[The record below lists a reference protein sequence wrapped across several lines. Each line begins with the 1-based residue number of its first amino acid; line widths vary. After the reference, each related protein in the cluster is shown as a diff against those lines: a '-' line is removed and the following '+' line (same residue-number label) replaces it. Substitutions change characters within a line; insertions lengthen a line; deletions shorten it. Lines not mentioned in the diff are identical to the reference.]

1 MPALDTVPL
10 KYNLLEDMHGRIY
23 RSMTDSYW
31 KSAAGL
37 RTAEDIAHY
46 GESARNDYIADTFPN
61 ADAYRRRVE
70 RDVQFSD
77 NYYVSPEMCVL
88 VTAAAEVM
96 PDSEQA
102 KPEDF
107 PTPGGF
113 MLIPNGL
120 VQTDIRGNAVV
131 TNVIVWNTS
140 GGIIRLTYLTDK
152 NHPLDRANQQA
163 GLAAAAKEENH
174 PNPEQWARQQWEQ
187 IPRLTPWH
195 DMTHEFHAPLP
206 RTFSMG
212 AVIPPEISNQIT
224 VTDHPDGRRVITWPK
239 GYEGQQ
245 MKEIIDPSIVAE
257 PVFRWLL
264 ACLRLMQ
271 QELTTVT
278 DHGLPA
284 NLRRSLKGKVRLKN
298 THVSVIEYR
307 RRSSSMPGESTREY
321 THRFLRR
328 GHWRKQPYKNE
339 DGEWDRKSIWIHP
352 TIVGDPSLPLLLREH
367 VKALVR

>member
-10 KYNLLEDMHGRIY
+10 KHALLEDMHTQQY
-23 RSMTDSYW
+23 RLMVDSYYR
-31 KSAAGL
+31 SAAGK
-37 RTAEDIAHY
+37 RTQEEVLHY
-46 GESARNDYIADTFPN
+46 GQAATNEWVASYGSTEAYLRRTEK
-61 ADAYRRRVE
+61 DA
-70 RDVQFSD
+70 QFSD
-77 NYYVSPEMCVL
+77 NYYISPEMCVL
-88 VTAAAEVM
+88 VTAAAHEM
-96 PDSEQA
+96 PEDEQP
-102 KPEDF
+102 KSEDF

-113 MLIPNGL
+113 LLIPNGI
-120 VQTDIRGNAVV
+120 VQTDVRGNAVV

-140 GGIIRLTYLTDK
+140 GGRIRLTYYTDK
-152 NHPLDRANQQA
+152 NHPLDKANQIA
-163 GLAAAAKEENH
+163 GMVAAAEEEGH
-174 PNPEQWARQQWEQ
+174 ENPAGWAHRMWEKMA
-187 IPRLTPWH
+187 RLTPWH
-195 DMTHEFHAPLP
+195 DMVADFHTPLP
-206 RTFSMG
+206 KTFSMG

-224 VTDHPDGRRVITWPK
+224 VSDHADGRRVITWPV
-239 GYEGQQ
+239 GFDQEGLR
-245 MKEIIDPSIVAE
+245 EVINPGVHVE
-257 PVFRWLL
+257 PVFSWLL

-271 QELTTVT
+271 QEITVVT

-284 NLRRSLKGKVRLKN
+284 NLRRSLKGRVRLKN

-307 RRSSSMPGESTREY
+307 RRSASMPSESTREF